1 MSMMSISICV
11 LLCSDILQKLMAAMS
26 ANTKLA
32 LTSLNTSGNVIDE
45 KGVVYIFKTDVQRI

>member
-1 MSMMSISICV
+1 MSISICV
-11 LLCSDILQKLMAAMS
+11 LLCSDFLQKLMAAMS

>member
-11 LLCSDILQKLMAAMS
+11 LLCSDFLQKLMAAMS